1 MLNYFLNNME
11 VPQVNSHGPGFMLM
25 AYSIFKPHTTNS
37 ALRQLL
43 TLTSHKY
50 EHVSHFYHPPH
61 MT

>member
-1 MLNYFLNNME
+1 MLNYFLNNVE
-11 VPQVNSHGPGFMLM
+11 VPQVNSHGPAFMLM

-50 EHVSHFYHPPH
+50 EHPI
-61 MT
+61 